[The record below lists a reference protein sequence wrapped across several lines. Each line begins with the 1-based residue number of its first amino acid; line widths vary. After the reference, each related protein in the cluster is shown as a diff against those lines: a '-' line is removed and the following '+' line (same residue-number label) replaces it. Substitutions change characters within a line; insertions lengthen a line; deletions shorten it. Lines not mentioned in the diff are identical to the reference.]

1 MKTQASETNTNSD
14 FEEWARLLICR
25 KVPDNYRD
33 LVDPEVIHSGADI
46 LKRGDAF
53 EVHICDCEGCSTTS
67 TDESDK
73 KVFVT
78 PFPER
83 AHQMRLRSVTQ

>member
-1 MKTQASETNTNSD
+1 
-14 FEEWARLLICR
+14 L
-25 KVPDNYRD
+25 
-33 LVDPEVIHSGADI
+33 
-46 LKRGDAF
+46 
-53 EVHICDCEGCSTTS
+53 
-67 TDESDK
+67 DK